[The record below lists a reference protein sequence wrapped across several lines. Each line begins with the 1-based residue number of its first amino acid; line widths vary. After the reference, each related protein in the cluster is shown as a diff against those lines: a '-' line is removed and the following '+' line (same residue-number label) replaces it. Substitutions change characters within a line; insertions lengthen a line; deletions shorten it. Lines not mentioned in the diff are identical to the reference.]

1 VRVQTGAGAT
11 IAEYTYDPHG
21 HRLSKTVAG
30 VTTYFLYTQEG
41 LAAEYDA
48 LGNPRTEY
56 HFAPGYRWMS
66 QPLFMR
72 EAGKTYYY
80 HTDQRG
86 APVALFDQSG
96 LAVWEARYSAF
107 GAIDG
112 VIL

>member
-1 VRVQTGAGAT
+1 
-11 IAEYTYDPHG
+11 
-21 HRLSKTVAG
+21 
-30 VTTYFLYTQEG
+30 
-41 LAAEYDA
+41 
-48 LGNPRTEY
+48 
-56 HFAPGYRWMS
+56 
-66 QPLFMR
+66 MR